1 MFLCCRELEV
11 KTVRKLLAF
20 RTVIGQGIQQDGGSE
35 VGSTHRDNPS
45 EASMSMTV
53 SVPVGIAP
61 RRVLYMGLSVVM
73 ALIAIVGF
81 WPRYFGPLVLG
92 TLVQPLLIHIHATVF
107 TGWLVLFFLQAYF
120 AATKRIQLHM
130 TLGRL
135 GIWYGLLL
143 IVVGLTTGMV
153 RAAAAPPAQAPRLLY
168 VSVADMAMF
177 GGFFA
182 AAIWFRKKPKVH
194 RPAMVV
200 AATALLVA
208 AVGRMTFLPP
218 NGAIRLAIWSLPIL
232 IAMAFEFRKTGRV
245 HPIYFLGLGVFVIRR
260 YSVPVIIA
268 TDAWGSFARW
278 VFGLVV

>member
-1 MFLCCRELEV
+1 MARPLSKLQKLAWLFAALFLFVYSLDYVPGIMYDNGKMFGL
-11 KTVRKLLAF
+11 F
-20 RTVIGQGIQQDGGSE
+20 
-35 VGSTHRDNPS
+35 
-45 EASMSMTV
+45 SMTPIV
-53 SVPVGIAP
+53 DVGHLALGALAAISAMISAKAA
-61 RRVLYMGLSVVM
+61 RVY
-73 ALIAIVGF
+73 F
-81 WPRYFGPLVLG
+81 W
-92 TLVQPLLIHIHATVF
+92 A
-107 TGWLVLFFLQAYF
+107 
-120 AATKRIQLHM
+120 
-130 TLGRL
+130 L

-143 IVVGLTTGMV
+143 IVVGLTTGVV
-153 RAAAAPPAQAPRLLY
+153 RAAAAPPAGAPRLLY

-218 NGAIRLAIWSLPIL
+218 NDPIRLAIWSLPIL
-232 IAMAFEFRKTGRV
+232 IAMASEFKKTSRV

-278 VFGLVV
+278 VFGLVA

>member
-1 MFLCCRELEV
+1 
-11 KTVRKLLAF
+11 
-20 RTVIGQGIQQDGGSE
+20 
-35 VGSTHRDNPS
+35 
-45 EASMSMTV
+45 MSPAV
-53 SVPVGIAP
+53 SAPVGVAP
-61 RRVLYMGLSVVM
+61 RRVLYMGLSALM

-81 WPRYFGPLVLG
+81 WPLYFGPLVFG

-130 TLGRL
+130 TVGRL
-135 GIWYGLLL
+135 GIWYALLL
-143 IVVGLTTGMV
+143 IVVGLTTGVV
-153 RAAAAPPAQAPRLLY
+153 RSAGAPPARAPQLLY
-168 VSVADMAMF
+168 VSIADMAMF

-218 NGAIRLAIWSLPIL
+218 SGPVRLAIWSLPIL
-232 IAMAFEFRKTGRV
+232 IAMAFEFRKTKRV
-245 HPIYFLGLGVFVIRR
+245 HPVYFLGLGVFVIRR

-278 VFGLVV
+278 VFGLVA

>member
-1 MFLCCRELEV
+1 M
-11 KTVRKLLAF
+11 
-20 RTVIGQGIQQDGGSE
+20 
-35 VGSTHRDNPS
+35 ST
-45 EASMSMTV
+45 AV
-53 SVPVGIAP
+53 SVPVGATS
-61 RRVLYMGLSVVM
+61 RRVLYMGLSVLM

-81 WPRYFGPLVLG
+81 WPLYFGPLVVG

-107 TGWLVLFFLQAYF
+107 TGWLVLFFLQAYL

-143 IVVGLTTGMV
+143 IVVGLTTGV
-153 RAAAAPPAQAPRLLY
+153 LRAAGAPPAGALQLLY
-168 VSVADMAMF
+168 VSVADMVMF
-177 GGFFA
+177 GGFFG
-182 AAIWFRKKPKVH
+182 AAIWFRKKPRVH

-218 NGAIRLAIWSLPIL
+218 NNAIRLAIWSLPIL

-245 HPIYFLGLGVFVIRR
+245 HPVYFLGLGVFAIRR

-268 TDAWGSFARW
+268 TDAWRSFARW
-278 VFGLVV
+278 VFGLVA

>member
-1 MFLCCRELEV
+1 M
-11 KTVRKLLAF
+11 
-20 RTVIGQGIQQDGGSE
+20 
-35 VGSTHRDNPS
+35 ST
-45 EASMSMTV
+45 AV
-53 SVPVGIAP
+53 SVPVGVAP
-61 RRVLYMGLSVVM
+61 RRVLYIGLSVLM
-73 ALIAIVGF
+73 AFIAVVGF
-81 WPRYFGPLVLG
+81 WPLYFGPLVFG
-92 TLVQPLLIHIHATVF
+92 RLVQPLLIHIHATVF

-143 IVVGLTTGMV
+143 IVVGLTTGV
-153 RAAAAPPAQAPRLLY
+153 LRAAGAPPARAPQLLY
-168 VSVADMAMF
+168 VSVADMVMF

-218 NGAIRLAIWSLPIL
+218 NGPIRLAIWSLPIL
-232 IAMAFEFRKTGRV
+232 IAMAFEFRKTVGV

-260 YSVPVIIA
+260 YSVPVIMA

-278 VFGLVV
+278 VFGFVA